1 MATKVRK
8 TLTDCKRGAF
18 AGLFL
23 MAIGIATLW
32 APRALAEQAKKETPA
47 AAKDGLAHRGKEAN
61 GPPRV
66 GKLFKLQLPITARSV
81 DSIRQG
87 VLNVM
92 ESCRA
97 EGVRPVLVFEF
108 SVPEEQSAFGGG
120 SKFGNALELA
130 NLISSKELSDATTVA
145 FLPKSI
151 QGHAVLAM
159 LACDQIIMSKDAE
172 IRSAGVDEETITPTI
187 REAYKEMAG
196 RRHRVPEEI
205 ALKLVDRSR
214 ELLKVETDLG
224 IEYVA
229 RSQIN
234 ELRKR
239 RTIVKETVMFPAGE
253 EARFSGAE
261 ARGIFVNCLAKN
273 RVEVAEA
280 LEIPPESLREDA
292 AAFGQWRAV
301 RVDIKGPIKRDV
313 IDKAKRMIDEAL
325 RRQNPEANFVCLW
338 IDSAGGS
345 PYDSMQMA
353 EYLANLPSDKVR
365 TVAYVPKE
373 ARADAALI
381 AFACDEVVVHPNT
394 YLGGEGDY
402 IFGPAEIGDVRTTLS
417 GQIAPKKNRSWSLT
431 AAMIDPRLSVF
442 RFTRGGESGFFCDE
456 ELAKQPKPDQWIR
469 QEQITTA
476 GKEFSVKKGSE
487 AVSYHLAD
495 REVPDFARFR
505 EAYGLEND
513 PRLLAPG
520 WVDILVDALATD
532 AMAVLLIV
540 IGGVGL
546 YAELHSPGLGIGG
559 FVALVCFVLFFWNR
573 FLHGTANW
581 LEVVL
586 FVTGLICLLM
596 EIFVVPGFGI
606 FGLGGGLMVVASI
619 VMASQTFYVPHNEY
633 QALQLKN
640 SLLMVAA
647 AGVGITAVIMLINH
661 WLPQTPF
668 LNRMVLQPPSAQETD
683 HAGPEARLA
692 LFQNLVGTS
701 GVTTTPLVP
710 CGKAR
715 FGNALVDVMADGD
728 FVDRGSTVVVVAVQA
743 NRVVVRA
750 ASTARGTA

>member
-8 TLTDCKRGAF
+8 TLANCKLGAL
-18 AGLFL
+18 AGIFL
-23 MAIGIATLW
+23 TVLGIVTLGV
-32 APRALAEQAKKETPA
+32 PRALAEQVKKETPA
-47 AAKDGLAHRGKEAN
+47 AAKDDLAHRGKEAD

-66 GKLFKLQLPITARSV
+66 GKLFKIQLPITARSV
-81 DSIRQG
+81 DSVRQG
-87 VLNVM
+87 VVNVM
-92 ESCRA
+92 QKCRDD
-97 EGVRPVLVFEF
+97 GVRPVLVFEF
-108 SVPEEQSAFGGG
+108 SVPDEQSAFGGG

-224 IEYVA
+224 IEYVTPA
-229 RSQIN
+229 EIK
-234 ELRKR
+234 ELSKR
-239 RTIVKETVMFPAGE
+239 RTIVKKTVMFPAGE
-253 EARFSGAE
+253 EARFSGTE
-261 ARGIFVNCLAKN
+261 ARDIFVNYLAN
-273 RVEVAEA
+273 SRVEAAEA
-280 LEIPPESLREDA
+280 LELPPESLREDA

-301 RVDIKGPIKRDV
+301 RIDIKGPIRRDV
-313 IDKAKRMIDEAL
+313 IEKAKRMIDEAV
-325 RRQNPEANFVCLW
+325 RRQDANFVCLW
-338 IDSAGGS
+338 IESAGGS

-365 TVAYVPKE
+365 TVAYIPKE

-381 AFACDEVVVHPNT
+381 AFACDEVAVHPST
-394 YLGGEGDY
+394 YLGGEGNFD
-402 IFGPAEIGDVRTTLS
+402 FGPAEIGDVRTTLS

-456 ELAKQPKPDQWIR
+456 ELAKQLKPDQWVK
-469 QEQITTA
+469 QEQVTTA
-476 GKEFSVKKGSE
+476 GKPFFVNKGSE
-487 AVSYHLAD
+487 AVGYHLAD

-559 FVALVCFVLFFWNR
+559 FIALVCFVLFFWNR

-586 FVTGLICLLM
+586 FVTGLVCLLM

-606 FGLGGGLMVVASI
+606 FGLGGGLMIVSSI

-647 AGVGITAVIMLINH
+647 AGVGITAVIMLINR

-668 LNRMVLQPPSAQETD
+668 LNRMVLQPPSPQETD
-683 HAGPEARLA
+683 YAGPEAQLA
-692 LFQNLVGTS
+692 LFQNMVGTS

-715 FGNALVDVMADGD
+715 FGAALVDVIADGD
-728 FVDRGSTVVVVAVQA
+728 FVDRGSTVVVVAVQG

-750 ASTARGTA
+750 ADTARGTP